1 MYELYKHCTN
11 IYEPNYIYEM
21 DRGWLRPNVA
31 SAPWKVF
38 LPCESIWYMAYSYA
52 SWIRPKLRQVTS
64 AAWIALILRPESSSP
79 VLASNTLEP
88 TMRYLGA
95 NKNAADIRKNNR
107 IYDWWFYAPLRLHTR
122 KECLMK
128 ALYHI
133 VHGHS
138 LKGVVSSQSGHCVCP
153 LSDYN
158 GTTKQTN
165 IFMFLQLVKLQKVT
179 FGPRC
184 VRNIWSG
191 CNMPPMTINEWISG
205 IQLVG
210 KNKANLTKVLGGIR
224 EILLAPRA
232 TNLLYRIH
240 LCAHMIPVRVI
251 AHAHRFC
258 HQNDFLDLSV
268 LMDILAGYKAGLQ
281 PFPGLI
287 WMIVK
292 TSASHCLSSLP
303 MCDCQLSE
311 HAFPCA

>member
-1 MYELYKHCTN
+1 MVLCTTQIAHQERMPYESALSHC
-11 IYEPNYIYEM
+11 
-21 DRGWLRPNVA
+21 
-31 SAPWKVF
+31 PWSF
-38 LPCESIWYMAYSYA
+38 LKRRCFISEW
-52 SWIRPKLRQVTS
+52 
-64 AAWIALILRPESSSP
+64 AL
-79 VLASNTLEP
+79 
-88 TMRYLGA
+88 
-95 NKNAADIRKNNR
+95 
-107 IYDWWFYAPLRLHTR
+107 
-122 KECLMK
+122 
-128 ALYHI
+128 
-133 VHGHS
+133 
-138 LKGVVSSQSGHCVCP
+138 CVCP
-153 LSDYN
+153 QSDYN

-165 IFMFLQLVKLQKVT
+165 IFMFLQLVRLQKVT

-224 EILLAPRA
+224 EILFAPRA
-232 TNLLYRIH
+232 TNLLYSIH

-251 AHAHRFC
+251 AHTHRFC